1 MNTSSFFE
9 HLPALFRGSVQ
20 ASDPVDPR
28 WRDLAFDVA
37 GYTAPNELAV
47 LNHAAATMPPDEA
60 YLEVGTFTGR
70 SICAAV
76 QGNEAKKFVVMENF
90 MEFGMAGEQARGEL
104 MANLAK
110 HAAAAD
116 VELLEGDCFKLM
128 AMPGVVDRPVGVY
141 FYDGEHTLLSHYL
154 ALAVV
159 EPLLADEALVLV
171 DDASW
176 PVVQKAHRLFLKQ
189 HAGWQIVETWDAA
202 HADDPRW
209 ANGLHALTFRRIGT
223 TGRRL
228 SRQDEALRRY
238 QTTVQDRLNVA
249 MWKAVGIVPGP
260 ITKVAKVLLGRSRQI
275 GDDKS

>member
-1 MNTSSFFE
+1 MDTATFFDQ
-9 HLPALFRGSVQ
+9 LPDAFTG
-20 ASDPVDPR
+20 APATTDPVDAR
-28 WRDLAFDVA
+28 WAEMATHVA

-47 LNHAAATMPPDEA
+47 LNLAARLMPEDEA
-60 YLEVGTFTGR
+60 YLEVGTFKGR

-76 QGNEAKKFVVMENF
+76 QGNENKTFVAMENF

-104 MANLAK
+104 MANLAEY
-110 HAAAAD
+110 AGCAN

-128 AMPGVVDRPVGVY
+128 AEPGVIGRPVGVY

-159 EPLLADEALVLV
+159 EPLLADEALVLI

-189 HAGWQIVETWDAA
+189 HPGWRIVEQWDAQ

-209 ANGLHALTFRRIGT
+209 ANGLHALTFTRIGKH
-223 TGRRL
+223 GQRSAGL
-228 SRQDEALRRY
+228 SRQDEVLRRY
-238 QTTVQDRLNVA
+238 QVTVQDRINAAL
-249 MWKAVGIVPGP
+249 WKAVGIIPGP
-260 ITKVAKVLLGRSRQI
+260 ITKVAKIVFGRSRHI
-275 GDDKS
+275 GD